1 MFKVLI
7 DFLKTF
13 MTKVRERLIIEET
26 VWILSRLLGHISNS
40 EFSGIMNKTVLIPSF
55 SSEQKVLKDE
65 IRSSASAVKLGL
77 KVGIKARAQV

>member
-1 MFKVLI
+1 MLKVLI

-26 VWILSRLLGHISNS
+26 VWILSRLLRHISNS
-40 EFSGIMNKTVLIPSF
+40 EFSGVMNKTVLIPSF
-55 SSEQKVLKDE
+55 SSKQKVLKDE
-65 IRSSASAVKLGL
+65 IRSSASAIKLGL